1 MKIIVS
7 LADGAT
13 AAKISHTRV
22 WDDSST
28 TEEIHV
34 LSAETSQ
41 VVIDVEA
48 TDIVQVVDFA

>member
-13 AAKISHTRV
+13 AAKVSHTRV
-22 WDDSST
+22 HDDDSS

-48 TDIVQVVDFA
+48 MEFVQVVDFA

>member
-1 MKIIVS
+1 MKIVIS

-13 AAKISHTRV
+13 AAKVTHINVPETGEH
-22 WDDSST
+22 

-41 VVIDVEA
+41 VVVDVGP
-48 TDIVQVVDFA
+48 DDLLNVGDFA